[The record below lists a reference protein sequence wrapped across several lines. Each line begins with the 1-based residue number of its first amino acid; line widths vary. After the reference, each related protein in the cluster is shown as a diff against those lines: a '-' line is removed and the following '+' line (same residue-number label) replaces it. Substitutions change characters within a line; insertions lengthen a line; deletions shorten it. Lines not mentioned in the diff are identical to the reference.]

1 MKNAL
6 LYVSLLLVM
15 LLVACGEEEAKEKSS
30 APTNKSEEVSKD
42 VETSKEADKTESPEF
57 GKRSNPVPV
66 GTTQSVDIAIYDNES
81 NSFAG
86 KADITITEV
95 KRGQEVLDLVLAQN
109 EYNETP
115 PEGYEYILLNVK
127 ATLTEAETEDY
138 AWLADGWDFNFIGE
152 DGSPYE
158 MASVVYEPEY
168 HGEVY
173 VGGTVEGFVVNQ
185 VKVNDPIKVVYE
197 DGNWDNVFFST
208 K

>member
-1 MKNAL
+1 MKKVLLLTTFLLAL
-6 LYVSLLLVM
+6 LLA
-15 LLVACGEEEAKEKSS
+15 ACSEKGVESENTASDVKPEQNVEKTEETVENE
-30 APTNKSEEVSKD
+30 PEEV
-42 VETSKEADKTESPEF
+42 AF

-66 GTTQSVDIAIYDNES
+66 GTTQPVDIVIFDNES

-95 KRGQEVLDLVLAQN
+95 KRGQEVLDFVKGQN
-109 EYNETP
+109 EFNEAP
-115 PEGYEYILLNVK
+115 PEGYEYMMLNVK
-127 ATLTEAETEDY
+127 ATLKEAETEDY

-158 MASVVYEPEY
+158 MVSVVHEPEY
-168 HGEVY
+168 HGEVF
-173 VGGTVEGFVVNQ
+173 VGGTVEGLIINQ

>member
-1 MKNAL
+1 MKKLLLSTTFLFAL
-6 LYVSLLLVM
+6 LLAACSEGAVEQENTTSDVEKEQDVKTTEKQKEN
-15 LLVACGEEEAKEKSS
+15 VAEEA
-30 APTNKSEEVSKD
+30 A
-42 VETSKEADKTESPEF
+42 F

-66 GTTQSVDIAIYDNES
+66 GTTQLVDIMIFDNES

-95 KRGQEVLDLVLAQN
+95 KRGQEVLDFVKGQN
-109 EYNETP
+109 EFNETP
-115 PEGYEYILLNVK
+115 PEGYEYIMLNVK
-127 ATLTEAETEDY
+127 ATLKEAETEDY

-158 MASVVYEPEY
+158 TVSVVHEPEY
-168 HGEVY
+168 HGKVY
-173 VGGTVEGFVVNQ
+173 VGGTVEGLIINQ
-185 VKVNDPIKVVYE
+185 VKVDDPIKVVYE

>member
-1 MKNAL
+1 MKK
-6 LYVSLLLVM
+6 LLLFTTFVSAM
-15 LLVACGEEEAKEKSS
+15 LLAACGEEAVEPENTTS
-30 APTNKSEEVSKD
+30 D
-42 VETSKEADKTESPEF
+42 VEVEQDVKTTEESKENAIEEGAF

-66 GTTQSVDIAIYDNES
+66 GTTQPVDIVIYDNES

-86 KADITITEV
+86 KADITITDV
-95 KRGQEVLDLVLAQN
+95 KRGQEVLDFVKGQN
-109 EYNETP
+109 EFNETP
-115 PEGYEYILLNVK
+115 PEGYEYIMLNVK
-127 ATLTEAETEDY
+127 ATLKEAETEDY

-158 MASVVYEPEY
+158 MVSVVHEPAY

-173 VGGTVEGFVVNQ
+173 VGGTVEGLIINQ

>member
-1 MKNAL
+1 MKK
-6 LYVSLLLVM
+6 LLLVTTF
-15 LLVACGEEEAKEKSS
+15 LLALLLAACSEKGVE
-30 APTNKSEEVSKD
+30 SENTASDVKPLQD
-42 VETSKEADKTESPEF
+42 VEKTEEKVENEPKEVAF

-66 GTTQSVDIAIYDNES
+66 GTTQPVDIMIFDNES

-95 KRGQEVLDLVLAQN
+95 KRGQEVLDFVKGQN
-109 EYNETP
+109 EYNEAP
-115 PEGYEYILLNVK
+115 AEGYEYMMLNVK
-127 ATLTEAETEDY
+127 ATLNEAETEDY

-158 MASVVYEPEY
+158 TVSVVYEPEY
-168 HGEVY
+168 HGQVY
-173 VGGTVEGFVVNQ
+173 VGGTVEGLIINQ
-185 VKVNDPIKVVYE
+185 VKVNDPIKLVYE